1 MGRATLIAIKVVLMI
16 FGILVSVILCTIAY
30 GILASIIYGL
40 KAISLPWLLRDP
52 FYWLFMILVVGGEIW
67 LGINTVARW

>member
-16 FGILVSVILCTIAY
+16 FGVLLSVILCTIGY

-40 KAISLPWLLRDP
+40 KAIGLPWLLRDP
-52 FYWLFMILVVGGEIW
+52 LYWLFMILVVGGEIW